1 MQSFEDF
8 SRKHRIGTLPPSF
21 RTEKPSADDVIDVL
35 KPSLVGIPVLAG
47 LYYAG
52 GAPAFAVGLA
62 GAVAVALWD
71 VKRVYSGWAFEP
83 YPEITVLNEEEI
95 KDLIEE
101 HGRWWGQ
108 DLQDALDANGIQAKV
123 VAKDSSSS
131 TVDVYELDVTK
142 GFDINRVANLGDNF
156 TRDLGLSKGIKF
168 SVEAN
173 IGNGRAGLFI
183 PKAKRELIT
192 LVELINQESL
202 KKMRLPI
209 LVGKDLGGNLAAFDL
224 VNAKHL
230 LIGGETGSGKS
241 VEFSNAILGLAYHCS
256 PDQLE
261 LTLIDPKM
269 VELSMFDGLPHIEGD
284 AKTAII
290 DMEEATH
297 RLIYLYE
304 EMQSRYEAMHKA
316 GVRNIESYNALGKEY
331 LKYKVIVID
340 EITEIIDLD
349 DTITIEDKEQKIG
362 KVAEK
367 YVTKLARLGRA
378 AGMLLIIGAQRF
390 DAETFKGQ
398 LRANIP
404 SAIGMRVKKRVYSE
418 MLIEQSGCENL
429 LGNGDCYVLLTG
441 SQAPV
446 RCQAA
451 FIDETGIEAM
461 VKAIGEKWSAPS
473 I

>member
-1 MQSFEDF
+1 MESFESF
-8 SRKHRIGTLPPSF
+8 SRKYHIGTLPESI
-21 RTEKPSADDVIDVL
+21 RTETPSLDDVIDVI
-35 KPSLVGIPVLAG
+35 KPSLIGLPILAG
-47 LYYAG
+47 VYYLG
-52 GAPAFAVGLA
+52 GVPAFAVGLA
-62 GAVAVALWD
+62 GAVAVALLD
-71 VKRVYSGWAFEP
+71 VKRAYSGWALQA
-83 YPEITVLNEEEI
+83 YPDIPVINEEEI

-108 DLQDALDANGIQAKV
+108 DLQDALTANNIPARV
-123 VAKDSSSS
+123 VAKDSTSA
-131 TVDVYELDVTK
+131 TVDVYELEVEK
-142 GFDINRVANLGDNF
+142 GFDINRVAKLGDNF
-156 TRDLGLSKGIKF
+156 TRDLGLMKGIKF

-183 PKAKRELIT
+183 PKKKRELIT
-192 LVELINQESL
+192 LAEVIQSDRLQA
-202 KKMRLPI
+202 MRLPI
-209 LVGKDLGGNLAAFDL
+209 VVGKDLGGKLAAFDL

-241 VEFSNAILGLAYHCS
+241 VEFSNAILSMAYHCS

-269 VELSMFDGLPHIEGD
+269 VELSMFDGLPHIEGA
-284 AKTAII
+284 AKTALI

-297 RLIYLYE
+297 RLIHLYD
-304 EMQSRYEAMHKA
+304 EMQARYQAMHQS
-316 GVRNIESYNALGKEY
+316 GVRNIESYNALGGDTF
-331 LKYKVIVID
+331 KYKVIVID
-340 EITEIIDLD
+340 EITELVDLD
-349 DTITIEDKEQKIG
+349 DPITLEEKTQAIG

-367 YVTKLARLGRA
+367 YITKLARLGRA

-404 SAIGMRVKKRVYSE
+404 SAIGMRVKKQVFSE

-451 FIDETGIEAM
+451 FIDEAGIEAM
-461 VKAIGEKWSAPS
+461 VKAIGEKWSAHS

>member
-1 MQSFEDF
+1 MQSFEAF
-8 SRKHRIGTLPPSF
+8 SRKHRIGTLPESF
-21 RTEKPSADDVIDVL
+21 RNEKPSTDDVIDVL
-35 KPSLVGIPVLAG
+35 KPSLFGLPSLAG
-47 LYYAG
+47 LYYFG
-52 GAPAFAVGLA
+52 GVPAFAVGLA

-71 VKRVYSGWAFEP
+71 VKRAYSGWALEP
-83 YPEITVLNEEEI
+83 YPEIPLINEEEI
-95 KDLIEE
+95 KDLIES

-123 VAKDSSSS
+123 VAKDSTSA
-131 TVDVYELDVTK
+131 TVDVYELEVAK
-142 GFDINRVANLGDNF
+142 GFDINRVANLGENF
-156 TRDLGLSKGIKF
+156 TRDLGLKKGIKF

-173 IGNGRAGLFI
+173 IGNGRSGLFI
-183 PKAKRELIT
+183 PKEKRELIP
-192 LVELINQESL
+192 LSEAINHANL

-209 LVGKDLGGNLAAFDL
+209 LVGKDFGGNLAAFDL

-230 LIGGETGSGKS
+230 LIGGEPGSGKS
-241 VEFSNAILGLAYHCS
+241 VELSNAILSMAYHCS

-269 VELSMFDGLPHIEGD
+269 VELSMFDGLPHIEGA

-304 EMQSRYEAMHKA
+304 EMKSRYKAMHKA
-316 GVRNIESYNALGKEY
+316 CVRNIESYNALGKY
-331 LKYKVIVID
+331 RLKYKVIVID
-340 EITEIIDLD
+340 EITEIIDLND
-349 DTITIEDKEQKIG
+349 AILIDEKEQKIG
-362 KVAEK
+362 NVAEK

-441 SQAPV
+441 SPAPT

-451 FIDETGIEAM
+451 FIDEAGIEAM
-461 VKAIGEKWSAPS
+461 VKAIGVKWSVPS

>member
-1 MQSFEDF
+1 MQSFEAF
-8 SRKHRIGTLPPSF
+8 NRKHRIGALPESF
-21 RTEKPSADDVIDVL
+21 RNDKPSADDVIDVL
-35 KPSLVGIPVLAG
+35 KPSLVGLPVLAG
-47 LYYAG
+47 LYYVG

-71 VKRVYSGWAFEP
+71 VKRAYSGWAFEP
-83 YPEITVLNEEEI
+83 YPEIPVLNEEEI
-95 KDLIEE
+95 NDLIEE

-108 DLQDALDANGIQAKV
+108 DLQGALDANGIQAKV

-131 TVDVYELDVTK
+131 TVDVYELDVAK

-156 TRDLGLSKGIKF
+156 TRDLGLTKGVKF

-192 LVELINQESL
+192 LDELINQESL

-209 LVGKDLGGNLAAFDL
+209 LVGKDLSGKLAAFDL

-241 VEFSNAILGLAYHCS
+241 VEFSNAILGLAYHCH

-269 VELSMFDGLPHIEGD
+269 VELSMFDGLPHVEGA

-316 GVRNIESYNALGKEY
+316 GVRNIESYNALGQEQ
-331 LKYKVIVID
+331 LRYKVIVID

-349 DTITIEDKEQKIG
+349 DIIIIEDKEQKIG

-441 SQAPV
+441 SQAPI

-451 FIDETGIEAM
+451 FIDESGIEAM
-461 VKAIGEKWSAPS
+461 VKAIGEKWSAHS